1 MLSQLLITV
10 NVNPV
15 EETLADGKVKVASI
29 TYVPRIAAVG
39 VGSSIPIVGISG
51 LALLKEVERKSI
63 FTPAFVYVQ
72 TGVPHVATEGPLY
85 TTDNSRAE
93 AGGFLIS

>member
-1 MLSQLLITV
+1 
-10 NVNPV
+10 
-15 EETLADGKVKVASI
+15 
-29 TYVPRIAAVG
+29 VPRIAEVG

-51 LALLKEVERKSI
+51 LELLKGVERKGI
-63 FTPAFVYVQ
+63 LTPDFVYVQ

-85 TTDNSRAE
+85 TTDNKRAE